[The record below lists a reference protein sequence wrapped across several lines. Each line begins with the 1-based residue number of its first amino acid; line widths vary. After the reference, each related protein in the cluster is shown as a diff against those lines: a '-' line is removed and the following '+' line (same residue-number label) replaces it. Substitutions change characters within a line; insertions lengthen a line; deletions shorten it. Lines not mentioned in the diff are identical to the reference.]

1 MTCNLISRGEVMKK
15 FSILGISLVDLSARE
30 GLRQAERFLHN
41 GALNTATYITAKTLT
56 SAAGSQELK
65 ELLEDT
71 DLTICVEPDILEA
84 AGIASAGRVREIEER
99 IFLREFLRRLAR
111 QKERICIL
119 ADTKQQAEA
128 FADSLLEQQGNL
140 NIAECKGYDEFEQQK
155 ERMMNSLNEVA
166 PDVIFSRMTWPLD
179 LELMNSGRKFL
190 NAELWM
196 ALPEVKL
203 PKRARH
209 DVFSGIRKKL
219 FWKKVKNY
227 NQEKAEEPKEE
238 SNGHIIS

>member
-1 MTCNLISRGEVMKK
+1 MMKR

-41 GALNTATYITAKTLT
+41 GALNTATYITAQTLT

-65 ELLEDT
+65 GLLEDA
-71 DLTICVEPDILEA
+71 DLTLCVEPDILEA
-84 AGIASAGRVREIEER
+84 AGIANAGRVREIEER

-119 ADTKQQAEA
+119 ADTRQQAET

-140 NIAECKGYDEFEQQK
+140 NIAACRGYDEFEQQK

-166 PDVIFSRMTWPLD
+166 PDVIFSRMTWPLE

-196 ALPEVKL
+196 ALPEVKI
-203 PKRARH
+203 PRRAGH
-209 DVFSGIRKKL
+209 GVFSGIRRKL

-227 NQEKAEEPKEE
+227 NQEMAEGPKRAPGEKPDE
-238 SNGHIIS
+238 HIVS